1 MIKRLLLSFTLILA
15 VSFAFGQELSK
26 EELKAQK
33 KNKKVLMG
41 IISDAEKVL
50 LDDPAGALNALQP
63 ALTGEHSALVANE
76 PYLWYILASAKLGIM
91 QQEQLKMQEGQ
102 PCNEAV
108 LYQNCVEIFQDLSR
122 CDELDRTPDA
132 KGRVKPKYTEQIKM
146 ILSSNRPNLFNGG
159 VYYYNEE
166 DFAKAYNQFDTFL
179 KSASY
184 PSLAEFGLNEGE
196 NANFNKIAAYYS
208 ALCGMRIENY
218 EMVLSNIEVAVQDS
232 ANAESAYQF
241 KADALLHTGDTVAWL
256 NTLKEC
262 SIKYPSNVYFYQ
274 SLIQYYDNNNK
285 RDELIAYA
293 DEMIAS
299 DPNNPLFVYVK
310 GYIAQQSNDQTE
322 AIVWYK
328 KTLEIDPNYENA
340 LGNLALCYIQQAQEY
355 SNKQSESKV
364 SREQMKKDKEVLDG
378 YFKQAL
384 PLYEKLR
391 SIAPDKTNLWLN
403 GLFQCYYNLNM
414 EDKVKEMEKL
424 MPQE

>member
-1 MIKRLLLSFTLILA
+1 MIKKLLLSVTLILA
-15 VSFAFGQELSK
+15 VSVAFGQQLSK

-33 KNKKVLMG
+33 KNKKALIG
-41 IISDAEKVL
+41 LISDAEKAI

-76 PYLWYILASAKLGIM
+76 PYLWYVLASAKLGVM
-91 QQEQLKMQEGQ
+91 QQEQLKQQEGQ
-102 PCNEAV
+102 PCNET
-108 LYQNCVEIFQDLSR
+108 LMYKYCYEIFQDLSR
-122 CDELDRTPDA
+122 CDELDKTPDA
-132 KGRVKPKYTEQIKM
+132 KGRVKPKYSEQIKKV
-146 ILSSNRPNLFNGG
+146 LYENRNNLFNGG
-159 VYYYNEE
+159 AYFYNEE
-166 DFAKAYNQFDTFL
+166 DFTMAYNQFDTFI

-184 PSLAEFGLNEGE
+184 PSLAEFGLAENE
-196 NANFNKIAAYYS
+196 FNNIAAYYS
-208 ALCGMRIENY
+208 ALCGMRLEDY
-218 EMVLSNIEVAVQDS
+218 KMVLSNIDIAVKDS

-241 KADALLHTGDTVAWL
+241 KADAQLHVGDTVAWL
-256 NTLKEC
+256 NTLKQC
-262 SIKYPSNVYFYQ
+262 SVMYPANVYFYQ

-310 GYIAQQSNDQTE
+310 GYIAQQGEQLEE

-340 LGNLALCYIQQAQEY
+340 LGNLALCYVQQAQAY
-355 SNKQSESKV
+355 SNSQSTKKV
-364 SREQMKKDKEVLDG
+364 DREQMKKDKEVLDG
-378 YFKQAL
+378 FFKQAL

-424 MPQE
+424 LPQE